1 MKTEEVI
8 ELYNSFVMPTYRQ
21 DPLCLVKGKGIKVWD
36 VEGKEYLDF
45 FPGWAVSGLGHCHP
59 MVTLRIREQLKR
71 IIHIPNNY
79 YNPKQAELA
88 RVLSKASLGGKVF
101 FCNSGAEANEAA
113 IKFARAYGY
122 PAKYEI
128 ISMKDSFHGRTL
140 AALRMTGQLKYQKG
154 FGPLPKGFTH
164 VPFNDLK
171 AVKKAITPKTAGV
184 IIELIQG
191 EGGIN
196 VADKE
201 YVKGLRN
208 LCNKKKLLLIFD
220 EVQTGM
226 GRTGKLFCY
235 QHYGVEPDIM
245 TLAKSLGGGVP
256 IGALVARKGIADTLK
271 PGMHASTF
279 GGSPLVCSSSLAV
292 FRAIKEERLLSNAV
306 RMGQYL
312 KKRLEELK
320 SKYKIINELRGLG
333 LMLGVE
339 LKKESSSIVSQCRE
353 RGLLINCTQKRVLR
367 LMPPLIVTKADVDK
381 AIDIL
386 DEALCDWKN

>member
-1 MKTEEVI
+1 MKTEEIVK
-8 ELYNSFVMPTYRQ
+8 LYNNFVMPTYSQ
-21 DPLCLVKGKGIKVWD
+21 APICLVRGKGIKVWD
-36 VEGKEYLDF
+36 AEGKEYLDF

-59 MVTLRIREQLKR
+59 MVVSSIKEQLKR

-79 YNPKQAELA
+79 YNSKQAELA

-113 IKFARAYGY
+113 IKFTRAYGY

-164 VPFNDLK
+164 VPFNDIE
-171 AVKKAITPKTAGV
+171 AVKKAITPKTAGI

-196 VADKE
+196 VADKR
-201 YVKGLRN
+201 YVKELRN
-208 LCNKKKLLLIFD
+208 LCDKKKLLLIFD

-235 QHYGVEPDIM
+235 QHYGIEPDIM

-279 GGSPLVCSSSLAV
+279 GGSPFVCSAGLAV
-292 FRAIKEERLLSNAV
+292 FRAIKEEKLLSNAV
-306 RMGQYL
+306 RIGQYL
-312 KKRLEELK
+312 KKRLGELK
-320 SKYKIINELRGLG
+320 SKHKVINRLKGMG

-339 LKKESSSIVSQCRE
+339 LKRKCLPIVEQCRE
-353 RGLLINCTQKRVLR
+353 RGLLINCTQERTLR
-367 LMPPLIVTKADVDK
+367 LMPPLIVTKADIDK

-386 DEALCDWKN
+386 DEVLQQ